1 MSSYLRLEC
10 KQKFRHWNAF
20 WTRIFLHFRSYSSGI
35 ETTNTFIRFR
45 SSLENHTRFQT
56 KQKQK
61 GKNAKLCG
69 GTNPY
74 GLQREVPHPPPPPP
88 PPVQLCYKNNNNNGP
103 IWLFCRLLQQIAR
116 MEMVWNLKKLGQLF
130 QVTQYH
136 AFKCQQ
142 QKNTLVF
149 SFVRYRLPN
158 STEAFQIYTGKDT
171 KACFKRRAT
180 AVLSWLDCSSTVAR
194 LQHDTSTT
202 WFQKSNLIQ
211 SNRTTGSPHNLFV

>member
-1 MSSYLRLEC
+1 MHFELAYFYIFVLIHLELKRQIRLYAC
-10 KQKFRHWNAF
+10 VVPSKIIPVFRPKRNKKAKTLNF
-20 WTRIFLHFRSYSSGI
+20 AAA
-35 ETTNTFIRFR
+35 
-45 SSLENHTRFQT
+45 QT
-56 KQKQK
+56 HRAYT
-61 GKNAKLCG
+61 GKYP
-69 GTNPY
+69 T
-74 GLQREVPHPPPPPP
+74 HPLP
-88 PPVQLCYKNNNNNGP
+88 PPVQLCYKNNNNGP

-194 LQHDTSTT
+194 LKHDTSTT